1 MPPLTL
7 SLSTTLPSFTST
19 ATGST
24 TALCTAKRNS
34 SAQNVPGLLDW
45 RALAGEKE
53 EREKK
58 GERKGNK
65 KKRTTL
71 FLETDISVLAEHF
84 YTRLFRKNGIQ
95 QFAGMCN
102 RLCAAPSLPVSF
114 KFGVF
119 FESHIMLT
127 VFISMQTF
135 THPFPFSLDF
145 VVRVLC

>member
-1 MPPLTL
+1 MYQG
-7 SLSTTLPSFTST
+7 FW
-19 ATGST
+19 TG
-24 TALCTAKRNS
+24 ARLQVRKKRE
-34 SAQNVPGLLDW
+34 
-45 RALAGEKE
+45 R
-53 EREKK
+53 EREKGK
-58 GERKGNK
+58 ETK

-119 FESHIMLT
+119 FESHFMLT